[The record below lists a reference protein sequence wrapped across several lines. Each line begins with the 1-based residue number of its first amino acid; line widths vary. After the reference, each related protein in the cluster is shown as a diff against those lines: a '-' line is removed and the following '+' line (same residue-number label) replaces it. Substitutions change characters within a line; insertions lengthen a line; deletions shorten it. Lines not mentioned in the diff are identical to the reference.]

1 MLLPSILKENFLSSD
16 EVDFIETFINQHH
29 NTYDDIAENTLYSYY
44 YTWPYYN
51 KDYKTVREIFDSK
64 IKNLFDI
71 NLIVDHSHILDS
83 KKPYTVHTDFYQHR
97 SFPILSP
104 AYTFIIPLDDYNS
117 NTIVFEQYSEL
128 KEFAEYLTDTNASK
142 VSNPLTTEFVDK
154 YISHFPKEVLP
165 YLSLKEV
172 FNWKKG
178 SLHACDRRYFHSSD
192 NYVKNNLT
200 GKKAF
205 IFWTSVPRT

>member
-16 EVDFIETFINQHH
+16 EVDFVENFINQHH
-29 NTYDDIAENTLYSYY
+29 TTYDDIIENTLNSYY

-51 KDYKTVREIFDSK
+51 KDYKVVREIFDSK
-64 IKNLFDI
+64 IKNLI
-71 NLIVDHSHILDS
+71 ELNLIIDHSHILDS
-83 KKPYTVHTDFYQHR
+83 KKPYTVHTDFYQRR
-97 SFPILSP
+97 SLSSLTP
-104 AYTFIIPLDDYNS
+104 AYTFIIPLADYNS

-128 KEFAEYLTDTNASK
+128 KNFDEYLNTTDASP
-142 VSNPLTTEFVDK
+142 VANPLTTEFVNRYVD
-154 YISHFPKEVLP
+154 HFPKEVLP
-165 YLSLKEV
+165 YLSVKEV

-192 NYVKNNLT
+192 NYIKNNLT

-205 IFWTSVPRT
+205 IFWTSTPRS